1 MDFWTC
7 PTLYTALDQ
16 GKVHSILLAKGVSQQ
31 EVQSTGQII
40 QLERTIGQDG
50 KPRPAAIVFWG
61 GSPAS
66 PGSSRSN

>member
-31 EVQSTGQII
+31 EVQSTGQIANWNRPSD
-40 QLERTIGQDG
+40 RTENPG
-50 KPRPAAIVFWG
+50 RPLLCLG